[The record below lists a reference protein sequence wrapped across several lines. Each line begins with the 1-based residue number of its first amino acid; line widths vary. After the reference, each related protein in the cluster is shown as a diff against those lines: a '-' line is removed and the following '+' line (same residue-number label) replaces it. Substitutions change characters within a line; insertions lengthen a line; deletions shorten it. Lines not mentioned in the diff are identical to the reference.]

1 MNVAATIMAAEL
13 LFWVANFSVERI
25 AAGGVCLPVRALW
38 SRRHR
43 SLHRWAPRHIV
54 NILLLLITLLTIGY
68 ASSAEEVGTTGM
80 WINDRRSPDEPLR
93 TGMVWTNS

>member
-43 SLHRWAPRHIV
+43 SLHR
-54 NILLLLITLLTIGY
+54 
-68 ASSAEEVGTTGM
+68 
-80 WINDRRSPDEPLR
+80 
-93 TGMVWTNS
+93 